1 MEVAGLA
8 TITDGAVLLPKLF
21 RRLADFLHLNGE
33 DPSLAGFAAYLA
45 QRDDRVLVLDDA
57 RYTTF
62 AEVVEVREQRVRL
75 TVAPEQLVFQ
85 EA

>member
-1 MEVAGLA
+1 
-8 TITDGAVLLPKLF
+8 
-21 RRLADFLHLNGE
+21 
-33 DPSLAGFAAYLA
+33 
-45 QRDDRVLVLDDA
+45 VLVLDDA

-62 AEVVEVREQRVRL
+62 AEVVEVRGQRVRL